1 MFAKRDFVVC
11 FAALASL
18 NAVAL
23 GAPMPLFGNCDAN
36 GECSA
41 EFTRPLQ
48 ETRPVCG
55 TNIVS
60 IAWRKNSSVILLQCV
75 GSDTAE
81 ENKNFLVDGDSVIGL
96 NYGRYV
102 KVGFLQQSQDVV
114 VPDRFGSTPLCSPAD
129 RKKLSASMFVLL
141 DKRPGESGMAYCYDI
156 TYLSSVA
163 GVFHLDTNASPI
175 IANDRDHFMARV
187 PSRTK
192 RQIKRLVEIFSGWKV
207 WQLVQP

>member
-1 MFAKRDFVVC
+1 MFVKSSLVAW
-11 FAALASL
+11 FAAFASIS
-18 NAVAL
+18 AVAST
-23 GAPMPLFGNCDAN
+23 ATAPLFGSCDAD

-41 EFTRPLQ
+41 VFDRSVK
-48 ETRPVCG
+48 ETRPICG
-55 TNIVS
+55 ANIAS
-60 IAWRKNSSVILLQCV
+60 IAWRKNSSVVLLQCV

-114 VPDRFGSTPLCSPAD
+114 VPDKFGSTPLCSPAD
-129 RKKLSASMFVLL
+129 RKKLSESMFVLL
-141 DKRPGESGMAYCYDI
+141 DKRPGESGTAYCYDI

-163 GVFHLDTNASPI
+163 GVFHLDTNAGPI

-207 WQLVQP
+207 SQLVQP